1 MAGAVLGHEAGDAC
15 RGGNIPYVFK
25 NDTEMR
31 RPFQLRKNVIS
42 PIVSQEISVLGC
54 DLAC

>member
-1 MAGAVLGHEAGDAC
+1 MARAVLGHEAGDAC
-15 RGGNIPYVFK
+15 RGGNIPYVFE
-25 NDTEMR
+25 NDAETR
-31 RPFQLRKNVIS
+31 RPFQLKKYVIS